1 MKPSLL
7 TPQVT
12 VPLIPDGASVL
23 CALSGGADSVCL
35 LHLLAQRQDITLSAA
50 HFNHCLRGD
59 GSDGDE
65 AFVRALCDRLGI
77 PLTVGR
83 GDVNAFSEENGLSVE
98 EAARVLRYRFLEETA
113 ERSGCDLI
121 ATAHNAEDNAETVLW
136 NLIRGTGLTGL
147 GGIPPQRG
155 KLVRPLLSVSRQ
167 DISAYLTQNELPH
180 REDPTNAETVY
191 TRNRLRHQVLPLLRE
206 LNPKAVEHI
215 GQTAARLRELDDTL
229 EQALTPYRAAAE
241 RENGQLSFPVP
252 LLEEL
257 SPPLRGKLFLSL
269 ADELGVG
276 RKDMGAVHLE
286 AIGALTEG
294 GELHLPHGLTVF
306 REYDRLI
313 FTTLPPPPPIAAF
326 SPQRGENAVV
336 GTDWTVYLEGE
347 PWDGLTIRARQLGD
361 ELTLPNGHTRS
372 LKRLL
377 IDRKI
382 PRRER
387 ERIPVVVDRDGIL
400 AVAGIGTNPTHP
412 RREAIKIIQTERGE
426 RV

>member
-1 MKPSLL
+1 MKPPLL
-7 TPQVT
+7 TPRVT
-12 VPLIPDGASVL
+12 MPLIPAGSSVL

-35 LHLLAQRQDITLSAA
+35 LHLLAQRQDITLAAA

-65 AFVRALCDRLGI
+65 AFVRDLCDRLRI
-77 PLTVGR
+77 PLTVGC
-83 GDVNAFSEENGLSVE
+83 GDVSSFAQENGLSVE
-98 EAARVLRYRFLEETA
+98 EAARILRYRFLEETA
-113 ERSGCDLI
+113 VQRGCGLI

-136 NLIRGTGLTGL
+136 NLIRGAGLTGL
-147 GGIPPQRG
+147 SGIPPQRD

-167 DISAYLTQNELPH
+167 DISAYLLQNELPH

-206 LNPKAVEHI
+206 LNPRAVEHI

-229 EQALTPYRAAAE
+229 SQALAPYRAACTRE
-241 RENGQLSFPVP
+241 RGLIALPAAA
-252 LLEEL
+252 LAEL
-257 SPPLRGKLFLSL
+257 SPQLRAKLLLSL

-276 RKDMGAVHLE
+276 RKDLGAVHLE
-286 AIGALTEG
+286 AIAALTEG
-294 GELHLPHGLTVF
+294 GELHLPHGLTVL
-306 REYDRLI
+306 REYDTLI
-313 FTTLPPPPPIAAF
+313 FTTLPPPAPLTAF
-326 SPQRGENAVV
+326 CPQRGENRVS
-336 GTDWTVYLEGE
+336 GTDWTVSLAEE
-347 PWDGLTIRARQLGD
+347 PWEGLTVRARQRGD

-372 LKRLL
+372 LKRLF

-387 ERIPVVVDRDGIL
+387 ERIPVVADRDGVL
-400 AVAGIGTNPTHP
+400 AVAGIGGNLSHP
-412 RREAIKIIQTERGE
+412 RQEAIKIIQTERGE